1 MPAIKLNREFGSE
14 NYCYCLIRTEVDN
27 NTYKNNFKMRE
38 TKLLKQRHSE
48 GIAFHLVPE
57 ETEGIS
63 FTDNQRRAFLTEKKS
78 KRL

>member
-1 MPAIKLNREFGSE
+1 MPAIKLNRGFGSE
-14 NYCYCLIRTEVDN
+14 NYCYCLIHTEVDN
-27 NTYKNNFKMRE
+27 HTYKNNCKIGE

-48 GIAFHLVPE
+48 GIAFHLIPE
-57 ETEGIS
+57 EREGIS